1 MADYQVLSLM
11 VAITKDKLFTFTK
24 NNIPLQIREFIV
36 NGDVLEVKA
45 LGRGKY
51 FEYFK
56 ARNTQTGTEILFDLS
71 GNDSTAAWVFDDFG
85 GFGDKVVFEWSIGE
99 LFRVNQTQIDDIKA
113 QNTSLFIN
121 DVEAISGTPYYY
133 GDVIKLVADDGLIFF
148 RLEEFYT
155 SVYNYSKNYYFEVSD
170 DGKTAQSEYFSW
182 WGYNDLGFV
191 IETRISTPTDNK
203 GINDAYLLTKEQAKE
218 ITRNSYIDEEITIDG
233 NGQTMVTKTNYGSF
247 ILGLVELP
255 FIINPELI
263 IGKESVYLGSYD
275 TKMIADSVK
284 TDLIKLN
291 LGVINVL
298 SSKGNL
304 LDYVNTVALLH
315 LPFTDSITLD
325 INYVIDQTIKI
336 EYLINLYDG
345 VATVNIHSSKIDGV
359 IVTKN
364 VNMNISIPFGKLDAI
379 PYRNDPRN
387 IVIGG
392 DNGVKQ
398 PYIELLQN
406 GAILEDGFFT
416 IPIIDESVIGLNTG
430 FVKIEEVNLST
441 TATSREKEMITSL
454 LRSGIIIQ

>member
-1 MADYQVLSLM
+1 MADYQILNIYTS
-11 VAITKDKLFTFTK
+11 INRDKLFTFTK
-24 NNIPLQIREFIV
+24 NGTPLEIREYIV
-36 NGDVLEVKA
+36 NGDLLEVKA

-51 FEYFK
+51 FKYFK
-56 ARNTQTGTEILFDLS
+56 AKNTQTGTEILFDLS
-71 GNDSTAAWVFDDFG
+71 GNDSTATWVFDDFG
-85 GFGDKVVFEWSIGE
+85 GYGDKVVFEWSIGE
-99 LFRVNQTQIDDIKA
+99 LFRVYQNQIDEIES
-113 QNTSLFIN
+113 QNASLFIN
-121 DVEAISGTPYYY
+121 DVKAVEGTPYYY
-133 GDVIKLVADDGLIFF
+133 GDIIKLVADDGLVFF
-148 RLEEFYT
+148 RLEDFYT
-155 SVYNYSKNYYFEVSD
+155 SVYNYSANYYYEVSD
-170 DGKTAQSEYFSW
+170 DGKTAFSEYLSYW
-182 WGYNDLGFV
+182 KYNDLGFS
-191 IETRISTPTDNK
+191 IETRLSAPTDNK

-218 ITRNSYIDEEITIDG
+218 ITRTSYIDEKVSIDG
-233 NGQTMVTKTNYGSF
+233 NGQALMTETDYGSF

-255 FIINPELI
+255 FIIDPELL
-263 IGKESVYLGSYD
+263 IGKESIYLGSYD
-275 TKMIADSVK
+275 TKMVADSVK

-291 LGVINVL
+291 LGTINVL
-298 SSKGNL
+298 SNKGNL

-315 LPFTDSITLD
+315 LPYTDSITLD
-325 INYVIDQTIKI
+325 MNYVIDQTIKI

-416 IPIIDESVIGLNTG
+416 IPIIDESVIGDNTG
-430 FVKIEEVNLST
+430 YVKIEEVNLST
-441 TATSREKEMITSL
+441 TATSREKEMIGNL

>member
-1 MADYQVLSLM
+1 MIEVTQLILDE
-11 VAITKDKLFTFTK
+11 IT
-24 NNIPLQIREFIV
+24 
-36 NGDVLEVKA
+36 
-45 LGRGKY
+45 
-51 FEYFK
+51 
-56 ARNTQTGTEILFDLS
+56 
-71 GNDSTAAWVFDDFG
+71 
-85 GFGDKVVFEWSIGE
+85 
-99 LFRVNQTQIDDIKA
+99 A
-113 QNTSLFIN
+113 QNATLYKN
-121 DVEAISGTPYYY
+121 DVIAVDGDLYTY
-133 GDVIKLVADDGLIFF
+133 GDVIKLVVDDGLKFF
-148 RLEEFYT
+148 RLEGYET
-155 SVYNYSKNYYFEVSD
+155 SVYSVGANYYYIISD
-170 DGKTAQSEYFSW
+170 DGLTAFEEYTDRLG
-182 WGYNDLGFV
+182 GYNGLMFI
-191 IETRISTPTDNK
+191 IETRIATPTDNK

-218 ITRNSYIDEEITIDG
+218 ITRTSYIDEKISIDG
-233 NGQTMVTKTNYGSF
+233 NGQTLMTETDYGSF

-291 LGVINVL
+291 LGVINVV

-325 INYVIDQTIKI
+325 MNYVIDQTIKI

-416 IPIIDESVIGLNTG
+416 IPIVDESVIGLNTG
-430 FVKIEEVNLST
+430 FMKIEEVNLST
-441 TATSREKEMITSL
+441 TATSREKEMIGNL